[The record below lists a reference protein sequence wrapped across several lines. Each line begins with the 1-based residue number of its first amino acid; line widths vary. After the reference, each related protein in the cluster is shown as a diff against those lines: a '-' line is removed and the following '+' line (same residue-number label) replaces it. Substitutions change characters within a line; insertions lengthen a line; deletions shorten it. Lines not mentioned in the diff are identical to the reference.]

1 MSGRALD
8 SSDPQPTLVLVV
20 ARRVLRDPV
29 LSLDATN
36 EALAAQ
42 PADGDG
48 VAALECLGR
57 VVEAAQR
64 DGRIP
69 SVERRRHRA
78 GLDVVRIG
86 PELRAE
92 LHALGASR
100 LARGAEPLALDDDV
114 MRVVARLEREAPPMQ
129 ALRAIA
135 SSGLVVA
142 AQTEVVDRDGD

>member
-1 MSGRALD
+1 MSERVLD
-8 SSDPQPTLVLVV
+8 SSDEQPTLVLV
-20 ARRVLRDPV
+20 ASLRILRDPV

-36 EALAAQ
+36 EALAAR
-42 PADGDG
+42 PAEAND

-64 DGRIP
+64 DGRIA
-69 SVERRRHRA
+69 SVERRRHK
-78 GLDVVRIG
+78 LSLELVQVG
-86 PELRAE
+86 PELHAE

-100 LARGAEPLALDDDV
+100 LARGAEPRALDDDV
-114 MRVVARLEREAPPMQ
+114 IQVVARLEREAPPMQ

-142 AQTEVVDRDGD
+142 MPTEVVDRDGD